1 MKDPKEIIKQVEE
14 VYFIPRGSIMKCM
27 RGKILSEAR
36 HVAMYLCKIRTRFSI
51 VELAQIFKVDHSSI
65 SYAIRRI
72 KNTKDRDIIEMIN
85 RADDYKGL

>member
-14 VYFIPRGSIMKCM
+14 AYFLPRGSIMKCM

-36 HVAMYLCKIRTRFSI
+36 HVAMYLCKVRTRFSH
-51 VELAQIFKVDHSSI
+51 VEISNIFQVDQSSV

-72 KNTKDRDIIEMIN
+72 KDTKDRDIIEMIN
-85 RADDYKGL
+85 KADDYKGF